1 MTIDHLVSTTILVA
15 VILVFVGLANQTL
28 QSAIIYQRHANLA
41 TRCSSLLD
49 SILLSS
55 GVPYYWG
62 TNDSAPTVFGLQDPE
77 SLKNELGSF
86 SLMRLRSG
94 TEPVYYYK
102 TVPSYYSN
110 MTIGSGDSL
119 LEPLA
124 ETVNYTTVS
133 ELLGTN
139 GTYGFQLTLTPTIT
153 VSISMVQ
160 AYPLK
165 FSVNAQGT
173 GSPLSNGT
181 VNYCL
186 IIIDVQGDYPSYS
199 LNCGTESL
207 DNLGSRVLDNFT
219 GIDGSSRSFVLL
231 AYAYLPGLVGMGYYK
246 QVTDHANS
254 VIPLVSD
261 VEDGEVI
268 LAHSYDIDR
277 ISNATALAYN
287 ATFVSVS
294 EDLAFTDNPLQNS
307 TGMVYSGEENPPGI
321 LTISKE
327 TSGILVAAYKKS
339 DGTTGIT
346 LMPWG
351 IGPLSFPISFGE
363 SPTGKEWVSTD
374 MRQVVVGNVGY
385 QVVLSMW
392 SLEGYEVTGQ

>member
-15 VILVFVGLANQTL
+15 VILIFVGLANQTL

-55 GVPYYWG
+55 GVPSYWG
-62 TNDSAPTVFGLQDPE
+62 TNNSAPTVFGLQDPE
-77 SLKNELGSF
+77 SLKNELSSF

-94 TEPVYYYK
+94 TEPVYYSK
-102 TVPSYYSN
+102 TGSYYSN
-110 MTIGSGDSL
+110 TTIGSGDSL

-124 ETVNYTTVS
+124 ETVNYTAVS

-139 GTYGFQLTLTPTIT
+139 GTYGFQLTLTPTIA
-153 VSISMVQ
+153 VSILKVQ
-160 AYPLK
+160 SNPLK
-165 FSVNAQGT
+165 FSINVQGT
-173 GSPLSNGT
+173 GSPLSNGI
-181 VNYCL
+181 VDYCL
-186 IIIDVQGDYPSYS
+186 IIIDVQGSYPAYS
-199 LNCGTESL
+199 LNCGTASL
-207 DNLGSRVLDNFT
+207 DNLGSALLNFS
-219 GIDGSSRSFVLL
+219 GIDGSSRSFALL
-231 AYAYLPGLVGMGYYK
+231 AYAHLPGLVGMGYYK
-246 QVTDHANS
+246 QVTDHENS
-254 VIPLVSD
+254 VIPLVFD

-268 LAHSYDIDR
+268 LAHSYDIDGR
-277 ISNATALAYN
+277 SDATALAYN

-307 TGMVYSGEENPPGI
+307 IGMVYSGGGSPYGI
-321 LTISKE
+321 LTISKD

-351 IGPLSFPISFGE
+351 IGPLAFPITFGG

-374 MRQVVVGNVGY
+374 MRQAVVDNVGY

>member
-15 VILVFVGLANQTL
+15 VILIFVGLANQTL

-41 TRCSSLLD
+41 TKCSSLLD

-55 GVPYYWG
+55 GVPSYWG
-62 TNDSAPTVFGLQDPE
+62 TNDPAPTMFGLQDPE
-77 SLKNELGSF
+77 SLRNELGSF

-94 TEPVYYYK
+94 AEPVYYSK
-102 TVPSYYSN
+102 TDSYYSN

-119 LEPLA
+119 LELLA
-124 ETVNYTTVS
+124 ETVSYTTVS

-153 VSISMVQ
+153 VSISEVQ
-160 AYPLK
+160 ESNSSNLR

-186 IIIDVQGDYPSYS
+186 IIIDVQGDYPCYS
-199 LNCGTESL
+199 LNCGTASL
-207 DNLGSRVLDNFT
+207 DNLGSALLNFS
-219 GIDGSSRSFVLL
+219 GIDGSSRSFALL

-246 QVTDHANS
+246 QVTDHENS
-254 VIPLVSD
+254 VIPLVFD

-268 LAHSYDIDR
+268 LAHSFDIDR
-277 ISNATALAYN
+277 RSDATPLAYHG
-287 ATFVSVS
+287 AFVSVS

-307 TGMVYSGEENPPGI
+307 TGMVGGENPPRI
-321 LTISKE
+321 LTISKD

-339 DGTTGIT
+339 DGTTGVT

-374 MRQVVVGNVGY
+374 MRQVIVDNVGY

-392 SLEGYEVTGQ
+392 SLEGYEMIGQ